1 MGRVSGP
8 GKAHPGS
15 PSVLRD
21 ISKAGPV
28 PAKKCA
34 IGGGPRDGQDAAGE
48 IAAPPGGR
56 PGLSANE
63 DNEMNE
69 HDYSLP
75 SQEDTD
81 AYPVDAAGTYT
92 GVML

>member
-1 MGRVSGP
+1 
-8 GKAHPGS
+8 
-15 PSVLRD
+15 
-21 ISKAGPV
+21 
-28 PAKKCA
+28 
-34 IGGGPRDGQDAAGE
+34 
-48 IAAPPGGR
+48 
-56 PGLSANE
+56 
-63 DNEMNE
+63 MNE